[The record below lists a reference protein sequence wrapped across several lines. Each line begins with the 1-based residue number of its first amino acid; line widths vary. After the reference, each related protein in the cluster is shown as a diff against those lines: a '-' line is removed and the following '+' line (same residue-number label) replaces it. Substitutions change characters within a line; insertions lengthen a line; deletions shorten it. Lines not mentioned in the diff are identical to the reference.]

1 MSKTLRWTKIR
12 AFIGAVF
19 AIAVLVGFI
28 AVGAA
33 LFGVRLPVLS
43 AITDAFGIGS
53 GQ

>member
-1 MSKTLRWTKIR
+1 MSKVLRWTKIR

-19 AIAVLVGFI
+19 AIVVLLGFV

-33 LFGVRLPVLS
+33 LFGVRLPVLG
-43 AITDAFGIGS
+43 AITDAFGIGT